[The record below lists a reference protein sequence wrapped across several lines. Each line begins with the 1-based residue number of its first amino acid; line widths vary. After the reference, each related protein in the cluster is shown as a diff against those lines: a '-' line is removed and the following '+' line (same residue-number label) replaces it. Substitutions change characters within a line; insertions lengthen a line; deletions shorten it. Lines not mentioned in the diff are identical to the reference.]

1 MSVLSTSLENIQ
13 FSFYFATLNSTK
25 QMRLNIPER
34 VNVAQTSPLSTDFA
48 LIVQFYAAVVVKNTK
63 TSLRQLT
70 QKKHAEILA
79 TIHVKA
85 WAQCPSY
92 KAASGVSKAFELSY
106 SKLPKCYRTLKNV
119 IDLVNREHSYYLWC
133 FGRLNNNWPIFTRF
147 TSKTKC

>member
-1 MSVLSTSLENIQ
+1 MHNSHECVLSTSLENIQ
-13 FSFYFATLNSTK
+13 FSFSFTTLNSTK

-34 VNVAQTSPLSTDFA
+34 VNVAQTSPPSTDFA

-85 WAQCPSY
+85 
-92 KAASGVSKAFELSY
+92 
-106 SKLPKCYRTLKNV
+106 
-119 IDLVNREHSYYLWC
+119 
-133 FGRLNNNWPIFTRF
+133 
-147 TSKTKC
+147 